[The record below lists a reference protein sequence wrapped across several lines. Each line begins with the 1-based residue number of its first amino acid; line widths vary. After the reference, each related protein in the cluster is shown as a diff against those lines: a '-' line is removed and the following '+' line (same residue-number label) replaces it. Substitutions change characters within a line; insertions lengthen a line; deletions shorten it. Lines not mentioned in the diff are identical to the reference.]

1 MCARN
6 DNKRLSAVSRAML
19 DILFPFSY
27 FGICLGFLIGIG
39 ITAVCF
45 GFLSVGIILICVS
58 LGMIRIM
65 PLVNLCKRFAN
76 GVFPDSLTTFK
87 ENIRQSFKIRGTEL
101 EDKKYIFMWH
111 PHGVFTTSQFFHI
124 GTKMTD
130 WLDATKLP
138 HATKGTAFNGLLW
151 LPFMGE
157 FFEELGAV
165 PTEYHAMKKTLET
178 SSLSVAPGGMRE
190 MLYPGSAILLKRR
203 GVFKMALE
211 TGSSLVPIVSVGE
224 DDLCQIMEIPSWIQD
239 WFAPYDA
246 CICIP
251 TLKSVIKLL
260 YIFVRPLK
268 DPVVSVMGEPILV
281 EKKEEPTE
289 KDIADLRSRYIEAL
303 KKLYKKETGKTLE
316 IR

>member
-1 MCARN
+1 
-6 DNKRLSAVSRAML
+6 ML

-27 FGICLGFLIGIG
+27 FGISFGFLIGIG

-45 GFLSVGIILICVS
+45 GFLSVGIILLCIS

-65 PLVNLCKRFAN
+65 PLVNLCKRFTNALL
-76 GVFPDSLTTFK
+76 PDSLTNFK
-87 ENIRQSFKIRGTEL
+87 ENIRQSFKIKATKL
-101 EDKKYIFMWH
+101 EDTKYIFMWN

-124 GTKMTD
+124 GTKLTD
-130 WLDATKLP
+130 WGDTAYP
-138 HATKGTAFNGLLW
+138 VKGTAFNGLLW

-165 PTEYHAMKKTLET
+165 PTEYHAMKKALET

-190 MLYPGSAILLKRR
+190 MLYPGSAIIGKRR
-203 GVFKMALE
+203 GIFKMALE
-211 TGSSLVPIVSVGE
+211 TGTPLVPIVSVGE
-224 DDLCQIMEIPSWIQD
+224 DELCQIVQIPSWIQD

-268 DPVVSVMGEPILV
+268 DPVVSVMGEPIHV
-281 EKKEEPTE
+281 DKIEEPTE
-289 KDIADLRSRYIEAL
+289 KDIADLRSRYIEGL
-303 KKLYKKETGKTLE
+303 KNLYKKETGKTLE

>member
-1 MCARN
+1 VCARD
-6 DNKRLSAVSRAML
+6 DNKRLFAVSRAML

-27 FGICLGFLIGIG
+27 FGVCLGFLIGIG

-45 GFLSVGIILICVS
+45 GFLSVGIILLFVS
-58 LGMIRIM
+58 MGMIRIM

-76 GVFPDSLTTFK
+76 GVFPDSLTSFK

-111 PHGVFTTSQFFHI
+111 PHGVFASSLYFHMSGLTEWPCEI
-124 GTKMTD
+124 KV
-130 WLDATKLP
+130 
-138 HATKGTAFNGLLW
+138 KGTAFNGLLW

-157 FFEELGAV
+157 IFEELDAV
-165 PTEYHAMKKTLET
+165 PTEYHAMKKALES

-203 GVFKMALE
+203 GIFKMALE
-211 TGSSLVPIVSVGE
+211 TGAPLVPIISVGE
-224 DDLCQIMEIPSWIQD
+224 EKLCQNIEFPSWIQD
-239 WFAPYDA
+239 FFEKYDA

-251 TLKSVIKLL
+251 TMKSVVKLVS
-260 YIFVRPLK
+260 IFVRPLK
-268 DPVVSVMGEPILV
+268 DPVISVMGEPIIV
-281 EKKEEPTE
+281 EKKEEPSE
-289 KDIADLRSRYIEAL
+289 KDIADLRSRYIDAL
-303 KKLYKKETGKTLE
+303 KKLYKKETGGELE

>member
-1 MCARN
+1 
-6 DNKRLSAVSRAML
+6 ML

-45 GFLSVGIILICVS
+45 GFLSAGIILLFVS
-58 LGMIRIM
+58 IGMIRIM
-65 PLVNLCKRFAN
+65 PLINLCKRFVN
-76 GVFPDSLTTFK
+76 GVLPDSLATFK
-87 ENIRQSFKIRGTEL
+87 ENVRESFKIQASEL
-101 EDKKYIFMWH
+101 SDEKYIFMWH
-111 PHGVFTTSQFFHI
+111 PHGVFATSMFFHMS
-124 GTKMTD
+124 GLTE
-130 WLDATKLP
+130 WSHP
-138 HATKGTAFNGLLW
+138 SKGTAFNGLLW

-211 TGSSLVPIVSVGE
+211 TGTSLVPVISVGE
-224 DDLCQIMEIPSWIQD
+224 NALCQIVEIPSWIQD
-239 WFAPYDA
+239 LFAPYDA

-251 TLKSVIKLL
+251 TMKSLMKLISL
-260 YIFVRPLK
+260 FVRPLK
-268 DPVVSVMGEPILV
+268 DPVVSVMGKPIVV
-281 EKKEEPTE
+281 EKKEAPSE
-289 KDIADLRSRYIEAL
+289 KDIADLRSRYIKEL
-303 KKLYKKETGKTLE
+303 KELYKKETGETLE